1 VPDILLAE
9 QRGAVRLLTL
19 NRPASLNA
27 LNRDL
32 VTALRDAMQA
42 VALDEGTRAVVIT
55 GAGRAF
61 SSGADLAAL
70 EARHAANDFALAD
83 DLLQTYAPLIRAI
96 RACPQPVLAALNGV
110 AAGAGLSL
118 ALACDFRIA
127 ARSAQLILAFIRIG
141 LVPDAGALYFLT
153 RLVGLGRATEMAMR
167 GEPVTA
173 EAALQMGLVSE
184 VVDDGDIAA
193 TAVQRASELA
203 TKPPGGLRLIKQG
216 LNRAA
221 TLSLDQVL
229 ELEAE
234 LQQEAA
240 RLPEHRDAVRA
251 FVERKRQALTA
262 APSPA
267 PPSEGGET

>member
-1 VPDILLAE
+1 MPDILLAE
-9 QRGAVRLLTL
+9 QQGPVRLLTL

-27 LNRDL
+27 LNREL
-32 VTALRDAMQA
+32 VTALRDAMQT
-42 VALDEGTRAVVIT
+42 VASDERTRAVVIT

-61 SSGADLAAL
+61 SSGADLAEL
-70 EARHAANDFALAD
+70 EARYAANDFALAE

-127 ARSAQLILAFIRIG
+127 AKSAQLILAFIRIG

-184 VVDDGDIAA
+184 VVDDGDITA
-193 TAVQRASELA
+193 TALQRASELA
-203 TKPPGGLRLIKQG
+203 AKPPGGLRLIKRG

-221 TLSLDQVL
+221 TLGLDRVL
-229 ELEAE
+229 ALEAE

-240 RLPEHRDAVRA
+240 GLPEHRNAVRA
-251 FVERKRQALTA
+251 FVERKTPTSGR
-262 APSPA
+262 P
-267 PPSEGGET
+267 